1 MSFQSL
7 ARLIIAAL
15 LLTACAGSPD
25 PTPSVSQAAPAEQ
38 ALEQVRLGM
47 GFIPNVQFASFY
59 VALEKGYF
67 REAGIDLV
75 IDHDLD
81 EVGNVALVGN
91 GDRQFTVASAEQV
104 MLARS
109 QGLPVVYV
117 MNWWR
122 DYPVAVAALAE
133 ANIHTPADLAGKTIG
148 LPGLF
153 GASYIGLIALLESG
167 GLAESD
173 VTLDSI
179 GYNQVDA
186 LVSGRE
192 DAVVVYT
199 NNEPVQ
205 LKLRGYE
212 VTVVPVSDY
221 AQLASNGL
229 VTNRETIEQN
239 PELVRRMVQATLRG
253 IRDTLANPD
262 EAFEISKKYV
272 EGLDANAAVQREILQ
287 ATLPFWDAGEG
298 ELGASDPQAW
308 ENMHQILLE
317 MELLPEPVD
326 LDQAYTNAFVEP

>member
-1 MSFQSL
+1 MSFQSI

-15 LLTACAGSPD
+15 LLTACAGSPS
-25 PTPSVSQAAPAEQ
+25 PTPAVSPATPTEQ
-38 ALEQVRLGM
+38 TMEQVRLGM
-47 GFIPNVQFASFY
+47 GFIPNVQFAPFY

-67 REAGIDLV
+67 RDAGIDLV
-75 IDHDLD
+75 IDYDLD

-91 GDRQFTVASAEQV
+91 GDRQFTVASAEQI

-117 MNWWR
+117 LNWWR
-122 DYPVAVAALAE
+122 NYPVAVAALAE

-173 VTLDSI
+173 VKLDAI

-186 LVSGRE
+186 LVTGRE

-205 LKLRGYE
+205 LKLRGYD
-212 VTVVPVSDY
+212 VTVLPVADY

-229 VTNRETIEQN
+229 VTNQETIDQN
-239 PELVRRMVQATLRG
+239 PDLVSRMVQATLRG
-253 IRDTLANPD
+253 ISDTLANPD

-272 EGLDANAAVQREILQ
+272 EGLDANADVQREILQ
-287 ATLPFWDAGEG
+287 ATLSFWDAEEG

-308 ENMHQILLE
+308 ENMQQILLD
-317 MELLPEPVD
+317 MELLSEPVD
-326 LDQAYTNAFVEP
+326 LDKAFTNAFIEP